1 MAFVKVV
8 RRGMLPQEWA
18 ELRCGWVKRGII
30 RNKSE
35 ITDLEIRDAL
45 QVGENSY
52 EELSDYRPLQ
62 RGDT

>member
-35 ITDLEIRDAL
+35 ITDLEIRDADRKS
-45 QVGENSY
+45 VV
-52 EELSDYRPLQ
+52 
-62 RGDT
+62 